1 MSHPQLDALRLMS
14 PRSRLM
20 QLVQWGVNKRDWAEL
35 LAMGEAAMT
44 KMEEANGGDP
54 AARIERMEAIKKF
67 VAGYWG
73 LAIPFWVLDFSS
85 DEHAMW
91 CDRVLDQI
99 RKPQE
104 LSLEEQYASL
114 VGGNQAAEGWL
125 REMGSNVEGRLEML
139 ANCLESASGAPH

>member
-67 VAGYWG
+67 VMGYAG
-73 LAIPFWVLDFSS
+73 LAITFRVLDFSS
-85 DEHAMW
+85 DEHQMW
-91 CDRVLDQI
+91 CDQVLDQI
-99 RKPQE
+99 RQPQE

>member
-54 AARIERMEAIKKF
+54 AARIKRMKAIKKF
-67 VAGYWG
+67 VMGYAG
-73 LAIPFWVLDFSS
+73 LAITFQVLDFSS
-85 DEHAMW
+85 DEHQMW
-91 CDRVLDQI
+91 CDQVLDQI
-99 RKPQE
+99 PEPQE

>member
-20 QLVQWGVNKRDWAEL
+20 QLVQWGVNKGDWAEL

-54 AARIERMEAIKKF
+54 AARMERLEAVKNF
-67 VAGYWG
+67 VFGYAG
-73 LAIPFWVLDFSS
+73 LAITFGVLDFSS
-85 DEHAMW
+85 DEHEMW
-91 CDRVLDQI
+91 CDRVLGRI
-99 RKPQE
+99 RQPQE
-104 LSLEEQYASL
+104 LSLEEQYVSL

>member
-20 QLVQWGVNKRDWAEL
+20 QLLQWGVNKGDWEEL
-35 LAMGEAAMT
+35 LAMGEAA
-44 KMEEANGGDP
+44 KMKGTNSGDL
-54 AARIERMEAIKKF
+54 AARMERLEAVTEF
-67 VAGYWG
+67 VAGYVG
-73 LAIPFWVLDFSS
+73 LLRAFGVLDFSS
-85 DEHAMW
+85 HEHEMW
-91 CDRVLDQI
+91 CDQVLDQI
-99 RKPQE
+99 RQPQE

-114 VGGNQAAEGWL
+114 VGGHQAAEGWL

>member
-67 VAGYWG
+67 VLGYAG
-73 LAIPFWVLDFSS
+73 LAITFRVLDFSS
-85 DEHAMW
+85 DEHQMW
-91 CDRVLDQI
+91 CDQI
-99 RKPQE
+99 RQPQE

>member
-35 LAMGEAAMT
+35 LAMGEAA
-44 KMEEANGGDP
+44 
-54 AARIERMEAIKKF
+54 IKKF
-67 VAGYWG
+67 VMGYAG
-73 LAIPFWVLDFSS
+73 LAITFRVLDFSS
-85 DEHAMW
+85 EAHEMW
-91 CDRVLDQI
+91 CDRVLDRI
-99 RKPQE
+99 RQLQE

>member
-67 VAGYWG
+67 VMGYAG
-73 LAIPFWVLDFSS
+73 LAITFGVLDFSS
-85 DEHAMW
+85 DEHQMW
-91 CDRVLDQI
+91 CDRVLDRI
-99 RKPQE
+99 RQPQE

>member
-20 QLVQWGVNKRDWAEL
+20 QLVQWGVNKGDWAEL

-67 VAGYWG
+67 VSIYAG
-73 LAIPFWVLDFSS
+73 LAITFRVLDFSL
-85 DEHAMW
+85 DEHQMW
-91 CDRVLDQI
+91 CDQVLDQI
-99 RKPQE
+99 QQPQE

>member
-67 VAGYWG
+67 VQGYAG
-73 LAIPFWVLDFSS
+73 LAIPFLVLDFSS
-85 DEHAMW
+85 DEHEMW

-99 RKPQE
+99 RQPQE